1 LTTALRSSRFAPLR
15 LVNAPTSACIGHGL
29 DREMEG
35 DERLLLVV
43 DGSDA
48 RSDTDLSLLLLE
60 DGVFDVLE
68 VRRVVSPAD
77 GSHAA
82 QVSAV
87 VATLLETVS
96 ADTLSVTVRRHRT
109 PPVDKATR
117 LD

>member
-1 LTTALRSSRFAPLR
+1 
-15 LVNAPTSACIGHGL
+15 
-29 DREMEG
+29 MEG

-87 VATLLETVS
+87 VATLLGDGTS
-96 ADTLSVTVRRHRT
+96 SSHPIRGQGNTS
-109 PPVDKATR
+109 
-117 LD
+117 